1 VDALNLASSD
11 AVPQRREGLYCD
23 HDAGRSQTTPPE
35 TPLLLGS
42 SVKSGRA
49 AEDQYRSGGVKQN
62 KGATFEVDIK
72 MQKHILGLT
81 TSAFILACGG
91 IPASAQQQEPLIQL
105 QPQILQQQQELQ
117 RQLQGVQTIRPRGAE
132 DDSDQDDNG
141 HGGGRMMGSW
151 HHRDWGRGA
160 MGRGMMDRGGM
171 MGPGSMGRGMMMRMM
186 FSLMDADG
194 DGAVSLQ
201 EFQAAHERIFRGMD
215 ANKDGRLSLE
225 EIQTFMQGARR
236 SVPRP

>member
-1 VDALNLASSD
+1 
-11 AVPQRREGLYCD
+11 
-23 HDAGRSQTTPPE
+23 
-35 TPLLLGS
+35 
-42 SVKSGRA
+42 
-49 AEDQYRSGGVKQN
+49 
-62 KGATFEVDIK
+62 

-81 TSAFILACGG
+81 TSAFILACGA
-91 IPASAQQQEPLIQL
+91 IPATAQQEPLIQL

-151 HHRDWGRGA
+151 HHRDWGRGT
-160 MGRGMMDRGGM
+160 MGPGMMDRRGM
-171 MGPGSMGRGMMMRMM
+171 MGLASMGRGVMMRMM

-225 EIQTFMQGARR
+225 EIQAFMQGARR
-236 SVPRP
+236 SLPR

>member
-1 VDALNLASSD
+1 
-11 AVPQRREGLYCD
+11 
-23 HDAGRSQTTPPE
+23 
-35 TPLLLGS
+35 
-42 SVKSGRA
+42 
-49 AEDQYRSGGVKQN
+49 
-62 KGATFEVDIK
+62 

-81 TSAFILACGG
+81 TSAFILACGA
-91 IPASAQQQEPLIQL
+91 IPATAQQEPLIQL

-117 RQLQGVQTIRPRGAE
+117 RQLQGVQTTRPRGAE

-141 HGGGRMMGSW
+141 HGGGGRMMGPW
-151 HHRDWGRGA
+151 HHRDRGQGA
-160 MGRGMMDRGGM
+160 MGPGMMGRGSM
-171 MGPGSMGRGMMMRMM
+171 MGPGSMGRGVMMRMM

-225 EIQTFMQGARR
+225 EIQAFMQGARR
-236 SVPRP
+236 SVPRQ